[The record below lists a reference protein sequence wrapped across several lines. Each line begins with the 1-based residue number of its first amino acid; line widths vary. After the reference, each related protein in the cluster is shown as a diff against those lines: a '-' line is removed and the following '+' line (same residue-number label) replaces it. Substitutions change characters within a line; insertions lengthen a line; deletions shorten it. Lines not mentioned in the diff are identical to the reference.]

1 MAKTVLITGGSR
13 GIGEAIVRL
22 FAERGWSVIFTF
34 VSNSAAAHKVATE
47 AGARAIR
54 CDSGDE
60 DDILTLFDALDGEGI
75 ALDALVNNA
84 GVSGPKRRAVEVT
97 RDTLEDVTRINF
109 IGPVLFCREAVKRM
123 STERGGKGGMI
134 VNISSTSTRKGGAG
148 QWADYAA
155 IKGAIDVF
163 TNGLAREV
171 AGEGIRVNAVAPGYV
186 LTDMAVDGGIAAN
199 FEAALLAEVPMGR
212 ISETREVAEGVY
224 WLCTDAAGYVTGTVL
239 NVSGGR

>member
-1 MAKTVLITGGSR
+1 MAQTVLITGGSR

-34 VSNSAAAHKVATE
+34 VSNAAAAHKVATE
-47 AGARAIR
+47 VGARAIR
-54 CDSGDE
+54 CDSGSE
-60 DDILTLFDALDGEGI
+60 ADILALFETLDGEGT

-97 RDTLEDVTRINF
+97 QKILEEVTRINF

-123 STERGGKGGMI
+123 STERGGKGGVI
-134 VNISSTSTRKGGAG
+134 VNISSTATRKGGAG

-155 IKGAIDVF
+155 LKGAIDVF

-171 AGEGIRVNAVAPGYV
+171 AAEGIRVTAVAPGYV

-199 FEAALLAEVPMGR
+199 FEAALLSEVPMGR

-239 NVSGGR
+239 NVAGGR